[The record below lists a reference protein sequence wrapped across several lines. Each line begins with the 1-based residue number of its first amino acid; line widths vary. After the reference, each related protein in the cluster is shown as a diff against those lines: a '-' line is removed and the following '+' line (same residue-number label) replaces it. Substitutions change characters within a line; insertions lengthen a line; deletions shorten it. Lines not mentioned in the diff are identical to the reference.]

1 MSLKVFTDAYCA
13 CILYAETGCP
23 PGACRTSCESGGCL
37 PLDRNFDVSDFSP
50 EALERVRVDCEK
62 FYRGASALTLPAG
75 ASFRED
81 DAGAGMDFW
90 LTRNGHGAGFWDG
103 DWPEKQGEALTE
115 LAEEFGELN
124 VYVGD
129 DGKLYFA

>member
-1 MSLKVFTDAYCA
+1 MSLKDFTDAYCA

-23 PGACRTSCESGGCL
+23 RAQ
-37 PLDRNFDVSDFSP
+37 
-50 EALERVRVDCEK
+50 VDCEK
-62 FYRGASALTLPAG
+62 FYRGASALTNPAG
-75 ASFRED
+75 APFRED

-103 DWPEKQGEALTE
+103 DWPEKQGEALTA

-124 VYVGD
+124 VCVGD